1 MARPLATKDQP
12 STVDRLLDAA
22 DAAFARAGF
31 ESARLEDIAAA
42 AGIRRPSLLHHFPTK
57 EELYTAVIQR
67 AFSRL
72 GAALGSGLSIG
83 MGVPFAEQVDA
94 LVASYLAFLSQ
105 QPTFAPLVLREVID
119 GRGPGRDL
127 LLREVVPLLD
137 LVEALVQGGRSGA
150 RLGVPVRAAILQVA
164 CAPLVNA
171 ASGPLGPALW
181 GTGPDATP
189 ALARA
194 LLLPAGAHPRTGTT
208 TTPTKPKTQK
218 KRK

>member
-1 MARPLATKDQP
+1 MGRPITTKDLP
-12 STVDRLLDAA
+12 PTVERLLEAA

-31 ESARLEDIAAA
+31 EGARLEDIAGA

-57 EELYTAVIQR
+57 EELYAAVIQR

-72 GAALGSGLSIG
+72 GAALGSALTIG
-83 MGVPFAEQVDA
+83 PPERNVPFGEQVDQ
-94 LVASYLAFLSQ
+94 LVASYLAFLEA

-127 LLREVVPLLD
+127 ILREVAPLLD

-171 ASGPLGPALW
+171 ASGPLGPSLW

-194 LLLPAGAHPRTGTT
+194 LLLPAGAHARPYKTTKTT
-208 TTPTKPKTQK
+208 T